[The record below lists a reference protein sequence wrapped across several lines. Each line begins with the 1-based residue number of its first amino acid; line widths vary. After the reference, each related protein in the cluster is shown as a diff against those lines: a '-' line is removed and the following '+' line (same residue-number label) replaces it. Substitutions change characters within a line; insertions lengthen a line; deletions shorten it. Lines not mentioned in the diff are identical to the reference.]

1 MTFLIVPAPDGR
13 AWSEAYF
20 PDVSPLHLGV
30 VAKTWAEHLLDW
42 CQTQGAA
49 AVKVLDAFYDEALA
63 RKHLADGARWGLR
76 LAYEGAGPLAS
87 EADAIARNRGFAAG
101 DADVRVVWGL
111 VFPYRGALVKVDSL
125 AAWFDLNFKVLEDP
139 AGRTLPGYSAE
150 PGVSIGENVA
160 IMTRA
165 HVDRPVALGDNVRI
179 ADGASL
185 AGGVIVGD
193 GSYVEKDCSLRRS
206 IVFSH
211 TYLGH
216 GLSFV
221 DKVVAGA
228 RVVDAKTGAFVD
240 LDESGLSARF
250 HKAARIRPV
259 DVWEWTLAVALAVGL
274 LPLVGLLWHVRR
286 STWAYKLSVT
296 RYSAV
301 LRAACL
307 RGRLVRRPGAR
318 GRGAF
323 CASEVLSERRT
334 PEEQRLD
341 DVWYQCSRTV
351 RFATA
356 VVAKGLLNRLIA
368 PAGTARTRA
377 AEDVRP
383 YQENGPTRAAED
395 VRPYQENG
403 PTRAAEDVRP
413 YQENG
418 PTRAAED
425 VRPYQ
430 ENGPTRADE
439 DVRPYQENGPTR
451 AAGFT
456 AVGDGEADALV
467 RGALPEVAAA
477 VRACGLPGY
486 AALLL
491 GGGYGR
497 GEGGV
502 APGHRLAND
511 LDFFVLLDAPERT
524 FPSLAAKLK
533 PVAEAFTARLGVDV
547 DFTLRTAARLKHDA
561 RRIMV
566 QELLRGHV
574 VVDARAPGFDLAAWS
589 GARERPA
596 AAVPPGEAAR
606 LLMNRGMGLD
616 LARRR
621 LAANGGV
628 ADAFV
633 LRNLNK
639 AVLGAGDARLV
650 AEGRYAWRLDDREAA
665 LGDAAYSRACAFK
678 RRPAEGAALPSAAL
692 PLAWEAAF
700 AAWREA
706 ADALFARRGGE
717 LRRRS
722 VRQLMRWLVRRRT
735 VGPLSTLGMDCT
747 VRVLERIRATL
758 ADGVPP
764 SVARD
769 WEVFN

>member
-13 AWSEAYF
+13 AWSEPYF

-63 RKHLADGARWGLR
+63 RKHLADGARWGFR

-193 GSYVEKDCSLRRS
+193 GSYVEKDCSLRHS

-211 TYLGH
+211 TYLGE

-221 DKVVAGA
+221 DKVVVGS

-259 DVWEWTLAVALAVGL
+259 DVWEWALAVALAVGL

-296 RYSAV
+296 RYPAV

-403 PTRAAEDVRP
+403 PTRAA
-413 YQENG
+413 
-418 PTRAAED
+418 
-425 VRPYQ
+425 
-430 ENGPTRADE
+430 
-439 DVRPYQENGPTR
+439 
-451 AAGFT
+451 GFT
-456 AVGDGEADALV
+456 AVGDGEADAAV
-467 RGALPEVAAA
+467 RDALPAIAAA

-511 LDFFVLLDAPERT
+511 LDFFVLLKAPERT

-533 PVAEAFTARLGVDV
+533 PVAEAFSARLGVDV

-678 RRPAEGAALPSAAL
+678 RRPVEGAAL